1 MNFKAIRK
9 YKNTGTV
16 YLVADDNLRQITNNI
31 PDLPGVYMFSIVK
44 GKHDILQYVGSSG
57 SIQQN
62 GKFKGQMMRGRINNK
77 MNSKQS
83 RAQFFKS
90 YFKKNDIDSIRIDW
104 FNTYDDEYI
113 DLPKYVEACM
123 LQEYFSLFGKL
134 PQWNNSF

>member
-9 YKNTGTV
+9 YKNSGTV
-16 YLVADDNLRQITNNI
+16 FLSADNNLRQETKVI
-31 PDLPGVYMFSIVK
+31 PDLPGVYMFSTVK
-44 GKHDILQYVGSSG
+44 GKHNTLQYVGSSG
-57 SIQQN
+57 SILQS

-83 RAQFFKS
+83 RAQFFKD
-90 YFKKNDIDSIRIDW
+90 YFDKDDIDFISINW
-104 FNTYDDEYI
+104 FNTYDDEYL

-134 PQWNNSF
+134 PPWNNSF